1 MKVLNKI
8 LDAFWDNTKR
18 QDDKRI
24 ATLSWPENIE
34 ESRDNPYIDDG
45 NPMHLIDVCYPK
57 NREGKLPV
65 IIDVH
70 GGGWMYGDKELNKN
84 YCHNLAKRGYVV
96 FVMSYRLYP
105 EVTADEQLREVAL
118 SLKWI
123 NEHMDEFGCDR
134 ERILLTGDS
143 AGGMLA
149 GFTALISSSEE
160 LREAYGTVDHGLKF
174 DAVCLTSPMLYMNP
188 DGIVGYYTRIAI
200 GKKFKNEKWGQYV
213 NIDQLLK
220 KGKMPPTILVTS
232 SGDFLARTHTLM
244 GAEELMKHGVE
255 TKLLDFGKQPDG
267 KELPHVFAIL
277 YPEKAPS
284 VDAIEE
290 MLMFFH
296 KYADNKVT
304 Q

>member
-1 MKVLNKI
+1 MKVLDRI
-8 LDAFWDNTKR
+8 LTAFWGNTKR

-24 ATLSWPENIE
+24 ATLSWPEGIE

-65 IIDVH
+65 IIDIH

-105 EVTADEQLREVAL
+105 EVTADEQLRDVFA

-123 NEHMDEFGCDR
+123 KEHMDEYGCDK

-149 GFTALISSSEE
+149 GFTALISSSEV
-160 LREAYGTVDHGLKF
+160 LREAYGVEKHGLNF
-174 DAVCLTSPMLYMNP
+174 DAVCLTSPMLYMDLN
-188 DGIVGYYTRIAI
+188 DKTGFYTRIAL
-200 GKKFKNEKWGQYV
+200 GKDFRSKAWGQYV
-213 NIDQLLK
+213 NLDQLLSV
-220 KGKMPPTILVTS
+220 GKMPPAILVTS
-232 SGDFLARTHTLM
+232 SGDFLARKHTIM
-244 GAEELMKHGVE
+244 GADELIRNGVE
-255 TKLLDFGKQPDG
+255 TKLLDFPKQADG
-267 KELPHVFAIL
+267 SELPHVFPIL
-277 YPEKAPS
+277 YPEKKPS

-290 MLMFFH
+290 MLSFFH

>member
-1 MKVLNKI
+1 MKVLDRI
-8 LDAFWDNTKR
+8 LGAFWENTKR

-24 ATLSWPENIE
+24 ATLNWPENVE

-57 NREGKLPV
+57 GNTEKLPV

-105 EVTADEQLREVAL
+105 EVTADEQLRDVFA

-123 NEHMDEFGCDR
+123 NEHMDEYGCDR
-134 ERILLTGDS
+134 DRILLTGDS

-149 GFTALISSSEE
+149 GFTALISSSEV
-160 LREAYGTVDHGLKF
+160 LRNAYGVEDHGLKF
-174 DAVCLTSPMLYMNP
+174 DAVCLTSPMLYMDP
-188 DGIVGYYTRIAI
+188 KGVTGLYTRVAI
-200 GKKFKNEKWGQYV
+200 GKDFRSKKWGQYV
-213 NIDQLLK
+213 NLDQLLSV
-220 KGKMPPTILVTS
+220 GEMPPTILVTS
-232 SGDFLARTHTLM
+232 TGDILARKDTIA
-244 GAEELMKHGVE
+244 GAEELIRHGVE
-255 TKLLDFGKQPDG
+255 TKLLDFGKGPDG
-267 KELPHVFAIL
+267 KALPHVFAIL
-277 YPEKAPS
+277 YPENAPS
-284 VDAIEE
+284 VEAIEE
-290 MLMFFH
+290 MLGFFH
-296 KYADNKVT
+296 KFADNKVT

>member
-1 MKVLNKI
+1 MSVLNKI
-8 LDAFWDNTKR
+8 LGAFWDNTKR
-18 QDDKRI
+18 MDDKRI
-24 ATLSWPENIE
+24 ATLKWPANVI

-45 NPMHLIDVCYPK
+45 NPMHLIDVCYP
-57 NREGKLPV
+57 EGATGKLPV

-105 EVTADEQLREVAL
+105 EVTADEQLRDVAA

-123 NEHMDEFGCDR
+123 NEHMDDYPCDR
-134 ERILLTGDS
+134 DKILLTGDS

-160 LREAYGTVDHGLKF
+160 LRDAYGTVDHGLSF

-188 DGIVGYYTRIAI
+188 KHISGVYTRIAI
-200 GKKFKNEKWGQYV
+200 GKDNRKKPWGEFV
-213 NIDQLLK
+213 NLDDLLK

-232 SGDFLARTHTLM
+232 TGDTLARKHTIM
-244 GAEELMKHGVE
+244 GAEELKKHGVE
-255 TKLLDFGKQPDG
+255 TRLLDFPKQENG

-277 YPEKAPS
+277 YPEKKPS
-284 VDAIEE
+284 VEAIES
-290 MLMFFH
+290 MLEFFKAH
-296 KYADNKVT
+296 QKTTA
-304 Q
+304 

>member
-1 MKVLNKI
+1 MKIRDRI
-8 LDAFWDNTKR
+8 LTAFWGNTKR

-24 ATLSWPENIE
+24 ATLSWPEGIE
-34 ESRDNPYIDDG
+34 ESRDNPYINDG

-65 IIDVH
+65 IIDIH

-84 YCHNLAKRGYVV
+84 YCHNLVKRGYVV

-105 EVTADEQLREVAL
+105 EVTADEQIRDVFA

-123 NEHMDEFGCDR
+123 KEHMDEYGCDK

-160 LREAYGTVDHGLKF
+160 LREAYGVEDHGLSF
-174 DAVCLTSPMLYMNP
+174 DAVCLTSPMLYMNLK
-188 DGIVGYYTRIAI
+188 DKTGFYTRIAI
-200 GKKFKNEKWGQYV
+200 GKDFSSKPWGQYV
-213 NIDQLLK
+213 NLDQLLK
-220 KGKMPPTILVTS
+220 KGKMPPTILITS
-232 SGDFLARTHTLM
+232 SGDFLARKHTIM
-244 GAEELMKHGVE
+244 GAEELKRNGVE
-255 TKLLDFGKQPDG
+255 TKLLDFGKNPEG
-267 KELPHVFAIL
+267 KELPHVFAVL

-284 VDAIEE
+284 VEAIES
-290 MLMFFH
+290 MLEFFH
-296 KYADNKVT
+296 KYADNKAT
-304 Q
+304 K

>member
-1 MKVLNKI
+1 MSVLDKI
-8 LDAFWDNTKR
+8 LGAFWGNTKR
-18 QDDKRI
+18 TDDKRI
-24 ATLSWPENIE
+24 ASLRWPENIE
-34 ESRDNPYIDDG
+34 ESRDNAYIDDG

-57 NREGKLPV
+57 GATEKLPV

-105 EVTADEQLREVAL
+105 EVTADEQLRDVAA

-123 NEHMDEFGCDR
+123 NEHMDEYPCDR
-134 ERILLTGDS
+134 EKILLTGDS

-160 LREAYGTVDHGLKF
+160 LREAYGTVDHGLSF

-188 DGIVGYYTRIAI
+188 EGITGYYTRIAI
-200 GKKFKNEKWGQYV
+200 GKDFKSKKWGQYV
-213 NIDQLLK
+213 NLDQLLE

-232 SGDFLARTHTLM
+232 TGDILARKHTLM
-244 GAEELMKHGVE
+244 GTEELIRHGVE
-255 TKLLDFGKQPDG
+255 TKLLDFGKDPDG

-277 YPEKAPS
+277 YPEKEPS
-284 VDAIEE
+284 VEAIES
-290 MLMFFH
+290 MLGFFRANQ
-296 KYADNKVT
+296 KKTV
-304 Q
+304 

>member
-8 LDAFWDNTKR
+8 LGAFWGNTKR

-45 NPMHLIDVCYPK
+45 NPMHLIDVCYPA
-57 NREGKLPV
+57 NAEGKLPV

-84 YCHNLAKRGYVV
+84 YCHHLAKRGYVV

-105 EVTADEQLREVAL
+105 EVTADEQLRDVFA

-123 NEHMDEFGCDR
+123 KEHLDEYNCDKN
-134 ERILLTGDS
+134 RILLTGDS

-160 LREAYGTVDHGLKF
+160 LRDAYGVEDHGLDF

-188 DGIVGYYTRIAI
+188 DHVSGHYTRIAI
-200 GKKFKNEKWGQYV
+200 GKDFKSKKWGQYV
-213 NIDQLLK
+213 NLDQLLTV
-220 KGKMPPTILVTS
+220 GKMPPAILVTS
-232 SGDFLARTHTLM
+232 TGDFLARKHTLM
-244 GAEELMKHGVE
+244 GAEELIRHGVE
-255 TKLLDFGKQPDG
+255 TKLLDFPKQENG

-277 YPEKAPS
+277 YPEKKPS

-290 MLMFFH
+290 MLSFFH
-296 KYADNKVT
+296 KHADNKVIK
-304 Q
+304 